1 MYFSSEVIDKI
12 KSEFGSFIIDQV
24 NGGSNDNFFRFGYWR
39 RVNESKLQEIVGNEV
54 VIVEDDLDDDDCGT
68 LYSYKF
74 YKK

>member
-1 MYFSSEVIDKI
+1 MSFSLETLSKI
-12 KSEFGSFIIDQV
+12 ESEFGSFIIDQV
-24 NGGSNDNFFRFGYWR
+24 NMDSGDSFFRFGYWK
-39 RVNESKLQEIVGNEV
+39 RVNHSKLQEIVGNEV